1 MKAEK
6 TPRFLKKTPRYLERI
21 PKVRTFA
28 SQLRTR
34 ALSSAGSERLPYKQR
49 VGGSNPSAPTS
60 LFEDCISSEIYGR
73 LAQLV
78 QSVCLTSRGSGVRI
92 PQRPHTKKRLR
103 RVASFFIPS
112 RFDSELRRA
121 CAMHVNEREWYV
133 NFSACLISFRHK
145 CLHNVAGEWGS
156 ANAPTGILT
165 ACRRNKKGY
174 APRKSAALYAVE
186 KEQSADEPGSVLCV
200 AKCSS
205 FIWMGRCRHIL
216 SFYPPTFLRGA
227 IGRATLRR
235 RFT

>member
-6 TPRFLKKTPRYLERI
+6 TPRFLKKTPRYLEHI

-60 LFEDCISSEIYGR
+60 HE
-73 LAQLV
+73 ATQ
-78 QSVCLTSRGSGVRI
+78 
-92 PQRPHTKKRLR
+92 K
-103 RVASFFIPS
+103 S
-112 RFDSELRRA
+112 RFFFLALSVGAPNYAVA
-121 CAMHVNEREWYV
+121 CAMHENEREWYA
-133 NFSACLISFRHK
+133 NFSACLLSFRRK

-165 ACRRNKKGY
+165 ACRRNNKGY

-205 FIWMGRCRHIL
+205 FIWMRRCRHIL

-227 IGRATLRR
+227 IGRAALRR

>member
-1 MKAEK
+1 MKK
-6 TPRFLKKTPRYLERI
+6 VPSFLLRCLLNCGRVSIFAPQS
-21 PKVRTFA
+21 RTKA
-28 SQLRTR
+28 SQ
-34 ALSSAGSERLPYKQR
+34 
-49 VGGSNPSAPTS
+49 
-60 LFEDCISSEIYGR
+60 IGR

-112 RFDSELRRA
+112 RFDSELRCGVRDA
-121 CAMHVNEREWYV
+121 RERERGYA
-133 NFSACLISFRHK
+133 NFSACLISFRRK

-165 ACRRNKKGY
+165 ACQRNKKGY

-205 FIWMGRCRHIL
+205 FIWMCRCRHIL

-227 IGRATLRR
+227 IGRAALRR